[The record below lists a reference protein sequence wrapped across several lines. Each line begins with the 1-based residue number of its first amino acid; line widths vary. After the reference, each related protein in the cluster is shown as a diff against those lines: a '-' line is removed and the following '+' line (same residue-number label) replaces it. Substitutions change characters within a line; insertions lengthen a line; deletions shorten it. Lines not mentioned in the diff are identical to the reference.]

1 MVSIKELKSIE
12 LSSFTIIS
20 TGIAVLFA
28 ILSSILITI
37 VMGVTDANS
46 ISVGLYLIPTI
57 VVGTLMYTIYNSFF
71 QGFLYNTL
79 GKYIKTIKFAFKEE
93 KEIVKVTT
101 TETAIITSMIATIQV
116 ILLYLVS
123 VLVLPL
129 MISATMQT
137 LMYAGQSAMAYT
149 LYQFLILI
157 SQPATIAMIIFG
169 TFIITFVY
177 ILLAAYIY
185 NLLANSGRG
194 ILVNL
199 SQDNGLTTVDSVDI
213 MRFAMVLGIIS
224 CILSLISGLLA
235 VISGGTAITLIT
247 GIIGGFVSGFVEG
260 ALFAIFY
267 NFLAPKLGK
276 LKLELIDF

>member
-1 MVSIKELKSIE
+1 MVSIKELKSVE
-12 LSSFTIIS
+12 LSSYTIIN
-20 TGIAVLFA
+20 TAIAVLFA
-28 ILSSILITI
+28 IISSILITI
-37 VMGVTDANS
+37 VMGVTDANA
-46 ISVGLYLIPTI
+46 ISAGIYLIPTI

-79 GKYIKTIKFAFKEE
+79 TKYIKTIKFVLKDES
-93 KEIVKVTT
+93 EIVKVTT
-101 TETAIITSMIATIQV
+101 TETAIIASMIATIQV

-123 VLVLPL
+123 VFLLPL

-149 LYQFLILI
+149 LYQFLVLI
-157 SQPATIAMIIFG
+157 SQPTTIAMIIFG

-177 ILLAAYIY
+177 ILLATYIY

-199 SQDNGLTTVDSVDI
+199 SQDNGFTAVDSVDI

-224 CILSLISGLLA
+224 CILSLISGLIA

-247 GIIGGFVSGFVEG
+247 SIIGGFVSGFIEG
-260 ALFAIFY
+260 ALFAFFY

>member
-1 MVSIKELKSIE
+1 MVNIKELKSVE

-28 ILSSILITI
+28 IISSILLTLVIGITNASAI
-37 VMGVTDANS
+37 GVG
-46 ISVGLYLIPTI
+46 IYLIPTI

-71 QGFLYNTL
+71 EGFIYNTL
-79 GKYIKTIKFAFKEE
+79 AKYLKTIKFAFND

-123 VLVLPL
+123 VFVLPL
-129 MISATMQT
+129 IISASMQT
-137 LMYAGQSAMAYT
+137 LMYAGQTTLAYT
-149 LYQFLILI
+149 LYQLLVLI
-157 SQPATIAMIIFG
+157 SQPTTIAMVIFG

-177 ILLAAYIY
+177 VLLACYIY

-199 SQDNGLTTVDSVDI
+199 SKENNLTVIESIDM
-213 MRFAMVLGIIS
+213 MRFAIVFGIITG
-224 CILSLISGLLA
+224 ILSLISGIIG
-235 VISGGTAITLIT
+235 VISGGTAMTLISSA
-247 GIIGGFVSGFVEG
+247 IGGLVSGLVEG